1 MTGIP
6 TLLRVVLL
14 SLALTL
20 TLLAGVTYD
29 QTIRTGSLDGSRLL
43 QSRVPSI
50 DPPVFDITSR
60 LYAPPLD
67 GAPTD
72 SFRILVEGD
81 RLFRIGKDLSTIFDL
96 KARTVS
102 VVQFKEHA
110 YSVETLDEAD
120 PSAFAVPAGYKK
132 KKSRGYLPD

>member
-72 SFRILVEGD
+72 SFRILLEGD
-81 RLFRIGKDLSTIFDL
+81 RLVRIGKDVSTIFDL
-96 KARTVS
+96 KARTVTFLEPWP
-102 VVQFKEHA
+102 V
-110 YSVETLDEAD
+110 
-120 PSAFAVPAGYKK
+120 
-132 KKSRGYLPD
+132 RRRN